1 MAQNP
6 PSNPRISSPK
16 TSSPQSPGLP
26 SIALDAPL
34 LRCGLSAD
42 AEGEVVQALW
52 DGSGSSCDA
61 GNGDLM
67 VV

>member
-1 MAQNP
+1 MAHNP
-6 PSNPRISSPK
+6 IKPQDFVPE

-42 AEGEVVQALW
+42 AEGEVLQAAW
-52 DGSGSSCDA
+52 DGSGPV
-61 GNGDLM
+61 GWVKYVEL
-67 VV
+67 